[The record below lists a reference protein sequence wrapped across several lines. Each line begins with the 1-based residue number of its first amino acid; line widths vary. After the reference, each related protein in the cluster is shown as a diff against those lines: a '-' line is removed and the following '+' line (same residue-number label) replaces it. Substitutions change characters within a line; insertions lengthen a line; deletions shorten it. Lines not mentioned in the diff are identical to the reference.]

1 LIFENRKILV
11 VDDSETF
18 LTFIHSLLSLTGASV
33 DLAKTGREGL
43 SKHAKESGYDLILL
57 DLLLPDMN
65 GLQILE
71 QIRLKDDRSTI
82 VMLTGEGDIKTAL
95 EAIRKGSDG
104 YAEKQDLVEKNEMDA
119 FLLILEQ
126 AMQYRAGIIAQ
137 KGLQERLEYM
147 SMHDTLTGL
156 YNRAYFQEELTRLE
170 RSRRYPVS
178 VIMIDVNW
186 LKQTNDEYGHS
197 AGDELLQCTAEL
209 LTQSL
214 RAEDAIARIGGDE
227 FAILLA
233 ECDAR
238 SVKRIIVRIQD
249 QISVVNQTQN
259 KAPLSL
265 AIGAATALKPTSLS
279 SALKQADE
287 AMYKHKELQKKTGIT
302 G

>member
-18 LTFIHSLLSLTGASV
+18 LAFIHSLLSLTGASV
-33 DLAKTGREGL
+33 ELAKTGREGL
-43 SKHAKESGYDLILL
+43 SKHAKETDYDLILL

-82 VMLTGEGDIKTAL
+82 VMLTGEGDVKTAL

-104 YAEKQDLVEKNEMDA
+104 YTEKQDLVDKNDMDA
-119 FLLILEQ
+119 FLLTLEQ

-137 KGLQERLEYM
+137 KGLQEKLEYV
-147 SMHDTLTGL
+147 SMHDSLTGL
-156 YNRAYFQEELTRLE
+156 YNRAYFQEELARLE

-186 LKQTNDEYGHS
+186 LKQTNDEYGHL
-197 AGDELLQCTAEL
+197 AGDELLQCTAEVL
-209 LTQSL
+209 RMTL
-214 RAEDAIARIGGDE
+214 RAEDVVARIGGDE

-233 ECDAR
+233 ECNA
-238 SVKRIIVRIQD
+238 SSAETIVLRIQD
-249 QISVVNQTQN
+249 QIAEVNRTR
-259 KAPLSL
+259 KKTLLSL
-265 AIGAATALKPTSLS
+265 AIGAATAHKPESLA
-279 SALKQADE
+279 SALKKADE
-287 AMYKHKELQKKTGIT
+287 AMYKHKDLQKRQ
-302 G
+302 